1 MELGL
6 LGVVLQLL
14 RGEVEVLREGM
25 GVLGAFTN
33 SKVTGVLGV
42 ISVGTEVLVVIREEV
57 LRVTTRAKRCK
68 SIVQWGGLFTFLG
81 CYYW

>member
-1 MELGL
+1 MELGLFGL

-14 RGEVEVLREGM
+14 RGEVEVIREGT

-42 ISVGTEVLVVIREEV
+42 ISVGTEILVVIREEV
-57 LRVTTRAKRCK
+57 LRVTTRAKRCN
-68 SIVQWGGLFTFLG
+68 SIV
-81 CYYW
+81 